1 MHIKEIKNDL
11 TVGKVQMTADS
22 IIQDKKGRSIAPP
35 LMNSSFL
42 YIITGASGSGKTNL
56 MINLLKPCKCS
67 KDNNKKKTYY
77 GMFDSVVVVS
87 PSLNTLSSKE
97 NLFKNLD
104 ESKKFKKLDED
115 VFETVESLHEEKK
128 HQLLILDDISQ
139 QLKQKEVVHDLVSL
153 CKNRR
158 HKGGGLSIMII
169 LHKLSDAPPSIRANS
184 SLNFVFKPKT
194 KKETEFI
201 HNEYIDMPFND
212 FKELLNYIFKDGK
225 YNFLII
231 DTSLRS
237 SADIQF
243 YKNFNL
249 LELN

>member
-1 MHIKEIKNDL
+1 MHIKEIKNNL
-11 TVGKVQMTADS
+11 EVGKVQMTADS
-22 IIQDKKGRSIAPP
+22 IIRDKKGRTICPP

-67 KDNNKKKTYY
+67 KENNKKNTYY

-87 PSLNTLSSKE
+87 PSLNTVSDK
-97 NLFKNLD
+97 NNIFKDLD
-104 ESKKFKKLDED
+104 ESKKFKKLDEE
-115 VFETVESLHEEKK
+115 VFDAVESLHEEGK

-139 QLKQKEVVHDLVSL
+139 QLKQKEVVHDLVTL

-158 HKGGGLSIMII
+158 HKGGGLSIIII
-169 LHKLSDAPPSIRANS
+169 LHKLSDAPPSVRCNS

-201 HNEYIDMPFND
+201 YNEYIDMPFND
-212 FKELLNYIFKDGK
+212 FKELLKYVYNDGK

-237 SADIQF
+237 CADIQF
-243 YKNFNL
+243 YKNYNL
-249 LELN
+249 LEFN